1 MKHIKFLR
9 FKPIIFFCQI
19 VLITIFVVSCYSSK
33 KTSNN
38 TITVSNSKLNQECV
52 KNYSETTDYFPTKV
66 SVDYAKGFGVE
77 YHKNYKIVT
86 VKNPW
91 QNADTTFQYVLV
103 QCGTPVPKGF
113 KESQIIQIPI
123 NTIVSLSTT
132 HLPHL
137 DKLGV
142 VDKLLGVSDTS
153 TVNTTSV
160 VENIKANKLVKLG
173 IDNSLNIEKILELNP
188 DLVTTY
194 GVGNPSIDSYPRL
207 VEAGLR
213 VAINADYM
221 ESSPLGR
228 AEWIKF
234 TSLFFNREAKAEEI
248 FEEIAKQYQAISVK
262 AKAAKNRPTVFVGFN
277 SKGTWYMPG
286 GNSYV
291 AQYFADAGANY
302 LWKDNKSS
310 GTLPLS
316 LEQVFERAT
325 NADYWLNGSL
335 YWKTKKDLLAED
347 NRYAD
352 FKAVKNGNLYNNNA
366 RLNSSGGNDYWES
379 GISNPH
385 LVLSDIIKI
394 LHPEVLRDR
403 EAQAVPGYRPWRK
416 PYPAYR
422 KLVYYRKL

>member
-1 MKHIKFLR
+1 MKKPKFLK
-9 FKPIIFFCQI
+9 FNSIIFFYCQI
-19 VLITIFVVSCYSSK
+19 LLIITLLSSCYNSNK
-33 KTSNN
+33 PSNN
-38 TITVSNSKLNQECV
+38 PIAVTRNQPKGECV
-52 KNYSETTDYFPTKV
+52 KDYNSTIDYFPNKV
-66 SVDYAKGFGVE
+66 NINYAKGFVVE
-77 YHKNYKIVT
+77 YHKNYKIIT

-91 QNADTTFQYVLV
+91 QNADTTFQYALV

-113 KESQIIQIPI
+113 KESQIIQVPI
-123 NTIVSLSTT
+123 NTVVSLSTT

-142 VDKLLGVSDTS
+142 VDKLLGVSDIS

-160 VENIKANKLVKLG
+160 VEKIKANKLVKLG

-207 VEAGLR
+207 MESGLK

-248 FEEIAKQYQAISVK
+248 FNEIAKQYQDISAK

-302 LWKDNKSS
+302 LWKDTQSS
-310 GTLPLS
+310 GTIPLS

-366 RLNSSGGNDYWES
+366 RLNSSSGNDYWES

-385 LVLSDIIKI
+385 VVLSDIIQI
-394 LHPEVLRDR
+394 LHPEILP
-403 EAQAVPGYRPWRK
+403 E
-416 PYPAYR
+416 R
-422 KLVYYRKL
+422 KLIYYRKLSF